1 MHEGLIKSF
10 RDRIKISE
18 SELESIKKYFTPKK
32 IKKRQFVLNAG
43 DRCEY
48 LTFVE
53 KGLLRSFSDDKDGNQ
68 HVLQFALEGWW
79 ISDMGSFFS
88 GEVANYSIEALEPS
102 EVLLLTKKG
111 MNDLM
116 ESVPQVQ
123 RYFLDL
129 MEKNIIVLHRRI
141 SAVQSLSA
149 EEVYLK
155 VMEVSPE
162 LMNRVSQQHL
172 ASYMGITPETLSRV
186 RKQVS
191 TRK

>member
-1 MHEGLIKSF
+1 MHEELIKSF

-18 SELESIKKYFTPKK
+18 SELESIKKHFIPKK

-53 KGLLRSFSDDKDGNQ
+53 KGLLRSFSDDKDGNE
-68 HVLQFALEGWW
+68 HVLQFALEGSW

-88 GEVANYSIEALEPS
+88 GEVATYNIEALESS
-102 EVLLLTKKG
+102 ELLLLTKQR
-111 MNDLM
+111 MNELM
-116 ESVPQVQ
+116 ETVPQVQ

-129 MEKNIIVLHRRI
+129 MEKNIITLHRRI
-141 SAVQSLSA
+141 NAVQSLSA

-162 LMNRVSQQHL
+162 LMNRASQQHL